1 MGIQTLSLNDKTA
14 VISGEFSQLVQNM
27 AAALTENGA
36 DVAILTDDIKSA
48 QRYCQNLMDL
58 REVSERYGRSAAIE
72 AKLDSEA
79 SAQDAFSKAAET
91 FGSMDIYIDAHL
103 ASLRIPWGTHTSAEE
118 LEKKFDAVFATTRM
132 MSQAVLPFIRGR
144 SKGRLIFLVNELD
157 LRVLTDAETRKP
169 TDFFSFVQN
178 LCTETFKDQMTVNAL
193 ALGITEHYL
202 LSRFPKSR
210 SIREAFA
217 EVQKTIPSA
226 RMSEYPE
233 ISSVL
238 SFLASPLSGAV
249 NGQVLHVNHGA
260 F

>member
-79 SAQDAFSKAAET
+79 SAQDAFSKAAEV

-103 ASLRIPWGTHTSAEE
+103 AGLKFPWGPQIAAAE
-118 LEKKFDAVFATTRM
+118 LEKMFDSAFATTRM
-132 MSQAVLPFIRGR
+132 MSHAALPFIRGR

-157 LRVLTDAETRKP
+157 LRALTEAETKK
-169 TDFFSFVQN
+169 TTEFFAYLHSV
-178 LCTETFKDQMTVNAL
+178 CAETYKEQLTVNAL

-202 LSRFPKSR
+202 LSRFPKTK
-210 SIREAFA
+210 SIREALA
-217 EVQKTIPSA
+217 EVKKSVPEA
-226 RMSEYPE
+226 RIAEYPE
-233 ISSVL
+233 IASVL
-238 SFLASPLSGAV
+238 SFVSSPLSAAL